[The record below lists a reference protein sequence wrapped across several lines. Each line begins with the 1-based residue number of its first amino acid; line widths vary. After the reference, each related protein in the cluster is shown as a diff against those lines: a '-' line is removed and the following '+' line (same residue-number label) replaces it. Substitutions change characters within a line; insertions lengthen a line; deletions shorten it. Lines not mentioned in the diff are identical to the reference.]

1 MIKDLHTSKS
11 VDEVALEAVASLGE
25 HLPREEE
32 NGGVEFD
39 NSSWKKTTRWWK
51 PAARRRDNVENF
63 KLEI

>member
-39 NSSWKKTTRWWK
+39 NSSWKKTTRW
-51 PAARRRDNVENF
+51 
-63 KLEI
+63 